1 MELTDCIQKWLQ
13 KNCVNST
20 FNLSD
25 GTELFAQ
32 FEQVRIPLEDEK
44 GKAMDARAF
53 ATMLRKYLAKPPYS
67 ITAKVMQRGLGE
79 AILVL
84 GEK

>member
-1 MELTDCIQKWLQ
+1 
-13 KNCVNST
+13 
-20 FNLSD
+20 
-25 GTELFAQ
+25 
-32 FEQVRIPLEDEK
+32 LEDEK
-44 GKAMDARAF
+44 GKALDARAF
-53 ATMLRKYLAKPPYS
+53 ATSLRKYLAKPPFN